1 MRLSES
7 DAGFL
12 YGETAS
18 GALQTAGIAVIAGEI
33 PFETIYNHI
42 ESRLHL
48 VPSFRRRA
56 IWVPMNLAH
65 PKWVDDPDFEL

>member
-7 DAGFL
+7 DAAFL

-18 GALQTAGIAVIAGEI
+18 GALQSAGIAVIDGEI
-33 PFETIYNHI
+33 PFDKIYGYI

-56 IWVPMNLAH
+56 VWV
-65 PKWVDDPDFEL
+65 